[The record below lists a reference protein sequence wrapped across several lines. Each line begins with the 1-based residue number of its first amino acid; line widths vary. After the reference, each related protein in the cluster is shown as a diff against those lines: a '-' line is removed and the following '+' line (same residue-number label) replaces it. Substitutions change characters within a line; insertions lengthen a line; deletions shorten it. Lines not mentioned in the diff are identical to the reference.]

1 METTGG
7 KNMAALHITKE
18 NFQKEIMDS
27 EKTVLLDFF
36 AAWCA
41 PCRMLS
47 PVIEAISEERDDVT
61 VGKVDIDEEM
71 ELAQKYQVMSIPT
84 LIVIK
89 GGEVVSRAV
98 GATSKDEV
106 LSMLA

>member
-1 METTGG
+1 
-7 KNMAALHITKE
+7 MAALHITKE

-98 GATSKDEV
+98 GAASKDEV

>member
-1 METTGG
+1 METIGG

-98 GATSKDEV
+98 GAASKDEV

>member
-98 GATSKDEV
+98 GAASKDEV